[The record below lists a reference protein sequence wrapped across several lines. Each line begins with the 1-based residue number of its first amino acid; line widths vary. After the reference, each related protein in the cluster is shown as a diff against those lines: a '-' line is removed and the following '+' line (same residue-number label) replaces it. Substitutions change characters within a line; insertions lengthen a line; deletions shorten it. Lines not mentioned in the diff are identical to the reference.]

1 MNYSRRIN
9 RPGFW
14 QLFPFTDVSDL
25 LNVSRGN
32 PNLQPEFTN
41 SVELTYSKVFK
52 KNRDNILATAYF
64 KNTNNLITRYQ
75 AMEYVPAY
83 DSTMLVSS
91 YVNANSSY
99 VTGLELISKTKL
111 TKWWDLTANMNLFT
125 ARIDLDNAPD
135 PNQYLSYFFKLNNNM
150 KLTPSL
156 SLQVSGDYQSKTISA
171 PGGSGSQGGGRGF
184 GGGGMFGGGN
194 SSAAQGY
201 IRPNFSV
208 EAALR
213 YDFLK
218 EKRASVSLTVNDIF
232 RTRKYD
238 AYTESSF
245 FVQDSWRRRDA
256 QVFRLNLNWRF
267 GKFDP
272 NLFKRKST
280 KGEGN
285 INMEGGF

>member
-1 MNYSRRIN
+1 MSLLHFLHFNHFVSHMDQFTGDIFFIKFTVRFIHVGPLDVVVILGDLVNKGQSFKIDFPISLFPSVFLSQKLTDNDDLQMNYSRRIN

-75 AMEYVPAY
+75 AMEFVPAY

-111 TKWWDLTANMNLFT
+111 TKW
-125 ARIDLDNAPD
+125 
-135 PNQYLSYFFKLNNNM
+135 
-150 KLTPSL
+150 
-156 SLQVSGDYQSKTISA
+156 
-171 PGGSGSQGGGRGF
+171 
-184 GGGGMFGGGN
+184 
-194 SSAAQGY
+194 
-201 IRPNFSV
+201 
-208 EAALR
+208 
-213 YDFLK
+213 
-218 EKRASVSLTVNDIF
+218 
-232 RTRKYD
+232 
-238 AYTESSF
+238 
-245 FVQDSWRRRDA
+245 
-256 QVFRLNLNWRF
+256 
-267 GKFDP
+267 
-272 NLFKRKST
+272 
-280 KGEGN
+280 
-285 INMEGGF
+285 